1 MLGKIH
7 FHLVNQGPALL
18 HFPLKVTPFVLQR
31 QMLEQF
37 LGWQFRA
44 ALAEGELA
52 FLTSRWLKVEI
63 RDLGLHWFIS
73 VQDNRL
79 VVRQHASEDVSF
91 SGNANDFILIAAR
104 REDPDTLFFQRRLR
118 IEGNTELGLHVKNLM
133 DSIELESMPSILRF
147 GLLRLAEFIKA
158 GQKEGVDQNDRALS
172 SC

>member
-7 FHLVNQGPALL
+7 FHLVKLL
-18 HFPLKVTPFVLQR
+18 HFPLKVTPFVLRR
-31 QMLEQF
+31 QVLEQF

-44 ALAEGELA
+44 ALAERGAGVFNFPLVEGGN
-52 FLTSRWLKVEI
+52 TGSR
-63 RDLGLHWFIS
+63 F
-73 VQDNRL
+73 
-79 VVRQHASEDVSF
+79 
-91 SGNANDFILIAAR
+91 
-104 REDPDTLFFQRRLR
+104 TLFFQRRLR

-158 GQKEGVDQNDRALS
+158 GQKEGVDQNDHALS